1 MEEIRTPFDV
11 VAGAAPEIDFAIL
24 ADRAEVLHN
33 KLYVM
38 GGAWDSTYVVN
49 FRQPCFI
56 CLAIGVLIPWNAANI
71 SHELIMQIESADATR
86 IMPELRT
93 SVTAGRPPTAVVG
106 QSFRTLL
113 TINAQV
119 ILPGPGA
126 YVALV
131 QVAHS
136 PIKRVVFYAI
146 QAQPVIPPFPAP
158 GTPRQ

>member
-1 MEEIRTPFDV
+1 MDQSRSPYDV
-11 VAGAAPEIDFAIL
+11 AAVAAPEIDFAIL
-24 ADRAEVLHN
+24 ADRAEVLNN

-38 GGAWDSTYVVN
+38 GGAWDATFVVN

-56 CLAIGVLIPWNAANI
+56 CLAVGVLIPWNSANI
-71 SHELIMQIESADATR
+71 THELTMKIESADAQQ

-93 SVTAGRPPTAVVG
+93 TVTAGRPPTAIVG

-126 YVALV
+126 YVALI
-131 QVAHS
+131 QIAHG
-136 PIKRVVFYAI
+136 PIKRVVFYAN
-146 QAQPVIPPFPAP
+146 QAPSFGPPFSAP
-158 GTPRQ
+158 GMPRP